1 MDWLF
6 ERDQRICHLRVTGLL
21 LRDDHLLAQRSG
33 NEYALPGGH
42 LRFGETTEETLIRE
56 YREETGAEIVCDRL
70 LWTEEHFWDWGGK
83 PAHNIG
89 FYYLIHLADGQSI
102 PNGFRPM
109 RDNPD
114 VEIGW
119 GAIADLPNLRIFP
132 TFLPVEIHR
141 LNEAPKHIIR
151 HES

>member
-21 LRDDHLLAQRSG
+21 LHNNRLLVQRSG

-42 LRFGETTEETLIRE
+42 LRFGETMEETLIRE

-70 LWTEEHFWDWGGK
+70 LWTEENFWRWGDK

-89 FYYLIHLADGQSI
+89 FYYLIHLADDQAI
-102 PNGFRPM
+102 PDGFRPM
-109 RDNPD
+109 GDNPG

-119 GAIADLPNLRIFP
+119 VALDELPDLRLYP
-132 TFLPVEIHR
+132 TFLAEEIHH
-141 LNEAPKHIIR
+141 LDEAPKHFIR
-151 HES
+151 RE